1 MASSKDYLA
10 FVLEQLSALED
21 VSYRPMMGEYV
32 LYCRGR
38 AVGGIYDDRLLLKD
52 VPAARERMPGAAPE
66 PPYEGGRPMLPAE
79 IMDDREALRSL
90 ILAMLPELPEPGKK

>member
-1 MASSKDYLA
+1 MASTREYLDY
-10 FVLEQLSALED
+10 VLDQLSGLPE
-21 VSYRPMMGEYV
+21 VTYRGMMGEYI

-38 AVGGIYDDRLLLKD
+38 IFGGIYDDRLLLKD